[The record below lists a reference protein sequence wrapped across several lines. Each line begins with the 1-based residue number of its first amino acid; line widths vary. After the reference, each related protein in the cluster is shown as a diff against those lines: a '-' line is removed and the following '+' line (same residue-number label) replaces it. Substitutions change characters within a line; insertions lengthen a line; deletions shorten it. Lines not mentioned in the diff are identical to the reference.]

1 MRDTTQPAVTPNPPN
16 ERRECSETDSGSILS
31 GTQPPTSAGGEV
43 QSKGARSVRRPSS
56 MVWLVLLLTLP
67 AVLPLLAPGYFYKA
81 HDARHS
87 VFYLIEFDQAFRAGA
102 WWPVWGPDHAIGFGY
117 PLWLIYAP
125 LAYFIGEAFHLLGL
139 GFTAAIK
146 ATWAVGFLLGGLGMY
161 RLARRW
167 WGEAAGLIASVAFTY
182 APYHL
187 VQIYVRAAL
196 AEFMALAVVPWT
208 LLALVNA
215 WERPGPR
222 RAALAALGVA
232 ALLISHTVSVLSF
245 VPLLAGFMLVLL
257 VRSLL
262 ALRGQPDRAVLAG
275 LQRPLGWTLA
285 GGILGGLLASIFLLP
300 LALERPYINEAQWVG
315 ASYSYEQHFVYPL
328 QFLDPGWGFGYSVP
342 GPGDGMSFQLGLVVL
357 ATAGVGVVAALS
369 SGRRGQLARRG
380 EGVFLV
386 LATAVALFVMTPAAA
401 FIWDNLSI
409 IKMVQFPWR
418 LLAVTVFTLALL
430 AGAGVHWLE
439 RRQTN
444 PARRISP
451 YVYGLAA
458 LLIVASLPYT
468 VPQLVPIR
476 PQDEQPVAVIE
487 FELDYP
493 DMRGMTSWSE
503 RMALDEDSPLIAQ
516 YLAGEPLRRAAVI
529 GGEAEII
536 SQEAGPLSAS
546 AQVRAAGSARL
557 RFYTYYFPGW
567 QAWVDGQPVPIAP
580 DPPNG
585 LIGVDVPAGEH
596 TVEVR
601 FGPTPVRRT
610 AALISLAALA
620 GVVMLLLLP
629 LRDLPKPGDDG
640 TL

>member
-1 MRDTTQPAVTPNPPN
+1 MRDTDTPSLVL
-16 ERRECSETDSGSILS
+16 RL
-31 GTQPPTSAGGEV
+31 
-43 QSKGARSVRRPSS
+43 RSFFRRPSS
-56 MVWLVLLLTLP
+56 LVWLVLLLTLP

-125 LAYFIGEAFHLLGL
+125 LAYFVGEAFHLLGL

-146 ATWAVGFLLGGLGMY
+146 ATWAVGFFLGALGMY

-167 WGEAAGLIASVAFTY
+167 WGESAGLIASLAFTY

-208 LLALVNA
+208 LLALVNT
-215 WERPGPR
+215 WDRPGPR

-232 ALLISHTVSVLSF
+232 ALLLSHTVSVLSF
-245 VPLLAGFMLVLL
+245 VPLLAGFTLVLFIRSL
-257 VRSLL
+257 SASLL
-262 ALRGQPDRAVLAG
+262 ALRGQPGRAVLAA
-275 LQRPLGWTLA
+275 LRRPLGWTLT
-285 GGILGGLLASIFLLP
+285 GVILGGLSASIFLLP
-300 LALERPYINEAQWVG
+300 LALERHYINEAQWVG
-315 ASYSYEQHFVYPL
+315 AYYSYEQHFVYPL

-342 GPGDGMSFQLGLVVL
+342 GPGDGMSFQLGLVVIV
-357 ATAGVGVVAALS
+357 AAAVGVAAALNA
-369 SGRRGQLARRG
+369 RPGQLARRG
-380 EGVFLV
+380 EAVFLV
-386 LATAVALFVMTPAAA
+386 LATAIALFVMTPAAA

-439 RRQTN
+439 RRQMI
-444 PARRISP
+444 PARRINP
-451 YVYGLAA
+451 YVYTLAA
-458 LLIVASLPYT
+458 ILIVTSLPYT
-468 VPQLVPIR
+468 IPQLVPIR
-476 PQDEQPVAVIE
+476 PQDEQPIAVLE

-516 YLAGEPLRRAAVI
+516 YLAGEPLRRAAVVE
-529 GGEAEII
+529 GEAEII
-536 SQEAGPLSAS
+536 AQEAGPLSAS
-546 AQVRAAGSARL
+546 AQVAAAGPARL

-567 QAWVDGQPVPIAP
+567 RAWVDGQPVTIAP

-610 AALISLAALA
+610 AALISLATLA
-620 GVVMLLLLP
+620 AVIALLLLP
-629 LRDLPKPGDDG
+629 LRDLPNREDGG